1 MRKIDLENHFYD
13 RSLIA
18 ALGRRNAPPMYDA
31 ARDVVTWCDGVEMPQ
46 GRLLP
51 LLYDVGEERLRLM
64 DALGIET
71 AVLSSSPGAE
81 ALEPAE
87 SADVCRTTNR
97 ALYELTRRYPGRYL
111 GSAALPVQDV
121 PAALAEL
128 ERCVEEYGFV
138 AWHTHSNYGSTAPD
152 DPRYRPLFRRA
163 AELGVYV
170 YLHPQLADDP
180 RVKGYGFGVA
190 GPALGFTVDTMA
202 TIVRMIVSGLFDEIP
217 DLTVFLGHLGEA
229 MPFLLDRLDN
239 RIRLIPSDPIRN
251 REAPSHY
258 FRRNI
263 VVTVSGNL
271 SPAAFRC
278 TKDVLG
284 IDRICFGSDHPF
296 EDAAAMA
303 RFVEDLPLTVEE
315 REKLCF
321 RNAERLLRRR

>member
-13 RSLIA
+13 RSLIE
-18 ALGRRNAPPMYDA
+18 ALGRRTAPPAYDA

-51 LLYDVGEERLRLM
+51 LLYETGEERLRLM

-71 AVLSSSPGAE
+71 AVLSSSAGAE
-81 ALEPAE
+81 ALDPAE
-87 SADVCRTTNR
+87 SADICRATNR
-97 ALYELTRRYPGRYL
+97 TLYDLTRRHPGRYL
-111 GSAALPVQDV
+111 GSAALPVQDI

-138 AWHTHSNYGSTAPD
+138 AWHTHSNYGATAPD

-258 FRRNI
+258 FRKNI